1 MYVIPPEQSAEFVSH
16 MEDVLEIYHLLY
28 DPKVRVICM
37 DEQPIQLIK
46 ETRIPQDLRNCHKQW
61 RGYTAPRAKQLLHD
75 KHGNSR
81 TFELLN

>member
-16 MEDVLEIYHLLY
+16 MEDVLEIYHLPY

-46 ETRIPQDLRNCHKQW
+46 ETRIP
-61 RGYTAPRAKQLLHD
+61 LL
-75 KHGNSR
+75 
-81 TFELLN
+81 